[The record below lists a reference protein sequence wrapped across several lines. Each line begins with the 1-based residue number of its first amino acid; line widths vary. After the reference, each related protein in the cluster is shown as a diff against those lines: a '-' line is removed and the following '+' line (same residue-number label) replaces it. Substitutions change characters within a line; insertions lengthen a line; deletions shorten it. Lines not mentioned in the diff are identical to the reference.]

1 MRCGMGKYVLVQ
13 ENVPQNGINRIYQD
27 AETGVMIIDAIR
39 GFCWEREQME
49 VLLHTFEKKILLI
62 VSRLTDCVHV
72 WCMSRAEQIRAL
84 EFLDA
89 LFADYGMLRGDAV
102 YAEGEMSQVILDVS
116 MTEQGTTDLLSY
128 FMEQTDA
135 YFSKTAVIY
144 ADKEAAREEKIRQ
157 LPIYC
162 KKQVPWAVVETLDI
176 AKPGEKICIKT
187 LENDTGLIIHADA
200 DLLIMIGCLGEVYEI
215 TRQKFENSYEKSD
228 EQLDIFSQLLDFIP
242 AVELP
247 RTGEYK
253 TIDELAY
260 LCVPKPGGIYAK
272 QLQVR
277 TKVFGKGRG
286 DYFIGKA
293 GDYLAIRLDDLQDMY
308 IIRREVFE
316 RTYELKTGE

>member
-1 MRCGMGKYVLVQ
+1 
-13 ENVPQNGINRIYQD
+13 
-27 AETGVMIIDAIR
+27 
-39 GFCWEREQME
+39 
-49 VLLHTFEKKILLI
+49 
-62 VSRLTDCVHV
+62 
-72 WCMSRAEQIRAL
+72 
-84 EFLDA
+84 
-89 LFADYGMLRGDAV
+89 
-102 YAEGEMSQVILDVS
+102 
-116 MTEQGTTDLLSY
+116 
-128 FMEQTDA
+128 MEQTDA

-144 ADKEAAREEKIRQ
+144 ADKEAAREEQIRQ

-272 QLQVR
+272 QLQIR

>member
-144 ADKEAAREEKIRQ
+144 ADKEAAREEQIRQ

-215 TRQKFENSYEKSD
+215 NRQKFENSYEKSD

>member
-1 MRCGMGKYVLVQ
+1 MCTCVVHEPGGTDQSAGISGCFVCGLRNAARRCSICRGGNVAGYSGCEHDRAGNDRSFVLFH
-13 ENVPQNGINRIYQD
+13 GTDRRI
-27 AETGVMIIDAIR
+27 
-39 GFCWEREQME
+39 
-49 VLLHTFEKKILLI
+49 
-62 VSRLTDCVHV
+62 
-72 WCMSRAEQIRAL
+72 
-84 EFLDA
+84 
-89 LFADYGMLRGDAV
+89 
-102 YAEGEMSQVILDVS
+102 
-116 MTEQGTTDLLSY
+116 
-128 FMEQTDA
+128 
-135 YFSKTAVIY
+135 FSKTAVIY
-144 ADKEAAREEKIRQ
+144 ADKEAAREEQIRQ